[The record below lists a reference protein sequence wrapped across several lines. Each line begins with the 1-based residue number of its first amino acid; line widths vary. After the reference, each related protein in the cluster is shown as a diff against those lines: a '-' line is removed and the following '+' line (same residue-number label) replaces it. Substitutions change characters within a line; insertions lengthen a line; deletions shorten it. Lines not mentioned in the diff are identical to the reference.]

1 MARYTRET
9 NVRTTHPPE
18 RRSFMGPR
26 AGAAAPRL
34 VALLGL
40 LCCGLAAGSA
50 LAADKRPRP
59 VAPTQSPS
67 ADSCV
72 VARGSTR
79 WEAYGYTHIVTLEN
93 GCTKSVECALWTNV
107 DPEPRKGVRAAPGE
121 RIEIITRRGSPAREV
136 TALKSCQYR

>member
-1 MARYTRET
+1 MEHTRET
-9 NVRTTHPPE
+9 NVRTTNLPE
-18 RRSFMGPR
+18 RRSFAGPR
-26 AGAAAPRL
+26 AAAAGSRRAA
-34 VALLGL
+34 VALLGF

-50 LAADKRPRP
+50 LAVDKRPPP
-59 VAPTQSPS
+59 VTQQPPP
-67 ADSCV
+67 ADSCA
-72 VARGSTR
+72 VARGSVR
-79 WEAYGYTHIVTLEN
+79 MEAYGYTHVVTLEN